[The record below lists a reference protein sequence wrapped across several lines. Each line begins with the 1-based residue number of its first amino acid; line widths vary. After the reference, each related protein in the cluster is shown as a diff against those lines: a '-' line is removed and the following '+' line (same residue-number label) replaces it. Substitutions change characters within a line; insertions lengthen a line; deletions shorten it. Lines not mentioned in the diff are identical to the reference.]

1 MVDHRQHSWLRRAL
15 LVIVILALALPVVS
29 AQAAPAGQS
38 AVTATTTVNLRVRS
52 GPGTTFTQL
61 SYAPT
66 GTVLTVVGRNADST
80 WLNITING
88 TQGWVAA
95 WYTNISGDLNS
106 VPVIS
111 GAASATTVTGVTVT
125 TTDYLRLR
133 AGPGTDTNTLAIAPI
148 GTTVPVV
155 GRNASSTWINVSFNG
170 TTGWMSAYFVTVSG
184 DLFSVPIN
192 DGSSGAAAAPPAAAG
207 PVTASVATNLNYR
220 TGPDTSYTLLGYVP
234 SGTVL
239 TVLGRNSASN
249 WLYVNYNGQQ
259 VWVAGW
265 YTNISGNLSS
275 TPVVSAPPP
284 TPSAPGG
291 STPGVSLPAIS
302 SGSFALGGQT
312 QSFSHPDLMR
322 SAGMTWVKF
331 QQKWT
336 PGMDPSIVAGAINS
350 AHAQGFR
357 VLISSPGQLYPGS
370 IDYASYVQFLRGV
383 AQLGADA
390 IEVWNE
396 MNLNREWPS
405 GQVNPATYVNS
416 MLAPAYAAIKA
427 ASPNT
432 IVIAGALAPTGVN
445 IGNDIMSDDRYLAG
459 MRDAGAANY
468 MDCLGVHHNAG
479 ATSPDATTGHPADG
493 GAHHYSWYFGPTFN
507 LYAGTFPHTALCY
520 TELGYLTPDGYG
532 TLPSTFSW
540 GQNTSLAEHAQWLGR
555 AVQLLRQSGRV
566 RLAVIFNVDFT
577 SWGDD
582 PQAGYAI
589 LRPDGSCPACSTLA
603 AAMR

>member
-1 MVDHRQHSWLRRAL
+1 
-15 LVIVILALALPVVS
+15 
-29 AQAAPAGQS
+29 
-38 AVTATTTVNLRVRS
+38 
-52 GPGTTFTQL
+52 
-61 SYAPT
+61 
-66 GTVLTVVGRNADST
+66 
-80 WLNITING
+80 
-88 TQGWVAA
+88 
-95 WYTNISGDLNS
+95 
-106 VPVIS
+106 
-111 GAASATTVTGVTVT
+111 
-125 TTDYLRLR
+125 
-133 AGPGTDTNTLAIAPI
+133 
-148 GTTVPVV
+148 
-155 GRNASSTWINVSFNG
+155 
-170 TTGWMSAYFVTVSG
+170 
-184 DLFSVPIN
+184 
-192 DGSSGAAAAPPAAAG
+192 
-207 PVTASVATNLNYR
+207 
-220 TGPDTSYTLLGYVP
+220 
-234 SGTVL
+234 
-239 TVLGRNSASN
+239 
-249 WLYVNYNGQQ
+249 
-259 VWVAGW
+259 
-265 YTNISGNLSS
+265 
-275 TPVVSAPPP
+275 
-284 TPSAPGG
+284 
-291 STPGVSLPAIS
+291 
-302 SGSFALGGQT
+302 
-312 QSFSHPDLMR
+312 
-322 SAGMTWVKF
+322 MTWVKF

-336 PGMDPSIVAGAINS
+336 PGMDPGIVAGAINS

-370 IDYASYVQFLRGV
+370 IDYNSYVQFLRGV

-405 GQVNPATYVNS
+405 GQVNPSTYVNN

-479 ATSPDATTGHPADG
+479 ATSPDATTGHPADD

-532 TLPSTFSW
+532 TLPSTFAW
-540 GQNTSLAEHAQWLGR
+540 GQNTTLAEHAQWLGR
-555 AVQLLRQSGRV
+555 AVQLLRQSRRV